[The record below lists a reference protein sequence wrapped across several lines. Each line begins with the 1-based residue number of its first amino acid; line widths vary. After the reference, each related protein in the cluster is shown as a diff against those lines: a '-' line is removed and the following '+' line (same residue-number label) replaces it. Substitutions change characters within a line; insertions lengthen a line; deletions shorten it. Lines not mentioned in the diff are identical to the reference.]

1 MTPCSAATPEGVRAR
16 VTDHAVRRYAERA
29 LGEAVEPT
37 VEDDEAILELR
48 RRRVPVGA
56 IRRHLSTIGG
66 LGVANKAQAVIA
78 EGLKLVITDGADVTV
93 LAKKWRAD
101 AVPAGPS
108 SPVPRPR
115 TILELGAG
123 A

>member
-1 MTPCSAATPEGVRAR
+1 MQRGNPRNVRAR

-29 LGEAVEPT
+29 LGEVVEPT
-37 VEDDEAILELR
+37 VEDDEDIAELR
-48 RRRVPVGA
+48 ERRVPVGA
-56 IRRHLSTIGG
+56 IRRRLAVAGG
-66 LGVANKAQAVIA
+66 LGVANGAVA
-78 EGLKLVITDGADVTV
+78 VVTEGLKLIIADVAVVTV

-101 AVPAGPS
+101 AVPSGPA

-115 TILELGAG
+115 TILELGAP

>member
-1 MTPCSAATPEGVRAR
+1 MQRGNPSGVRAR

-56 IRRHLSTIGG
+56 IRRHLSIVGG
-66 LGVANKAQAVIA
+66 LGVANGACAVIA
-78 EGLKLVITDGADVTV
+78 EGLKVVIADGAVVTV
-93 LAKKWRAD
+93 LAKKLRAD
-101 AVPAGPS
+101 IAAAAGPS
-108 SPVPRPR
+108 SPVPSHPR
-115 TILELGAG
+115 TCLELGMSA
-123 A
+123 

>member
-1 MTPCSAATPEGVRAR
+1 MQRGNPENVRAR

-56 IRRHLSTIGG
+56 ICRHLSTIGE

-78 EGLKLVITDGADVTV
+78 EGLKLVIADGAVVTV
-93 LAKKWRAD
+93 LAKKWRQD
-101 AVPAGPS
+101 TPSGPS

>member
-1 MTPCSAATPEGVRAR
+1 MQRGNPAGVRAR

-37 VEDDEAILELR
+37 VEDDEAILEIH

-56 IRRHLSTIGG
+56 IRRHLSVAGG
-66 LGVANKAQAVIA
+66 LGVANGARAVIT
-78 EGLKLVITDGADVTV
+78 EGLKLVIADRAVVTV
-93 LAKKWRAD
+93 LSKKWRAD
-101 AVPAGPS
+101 AAASGPS